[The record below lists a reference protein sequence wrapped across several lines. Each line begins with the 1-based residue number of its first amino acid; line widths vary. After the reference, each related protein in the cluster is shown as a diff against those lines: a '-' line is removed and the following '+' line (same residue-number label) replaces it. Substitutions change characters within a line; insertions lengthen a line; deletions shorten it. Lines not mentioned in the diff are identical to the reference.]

1 MPSSSQVHDH
11 QFISRQFL
19 ELDNLI
25 IGKREERRGELVKKA
40 YICSL
45 CLDMLTSLEGNSYCH
60 ISQKASSNRLIV
72 VVEVEASKTC
82 QSSFDQELGA

>member
-25 IGKREERRGELVKKA
+25 IGKREERRGELVKKS
-40 YICSL
+40 IH
-45 CLDMLTSLEGNSYCH
+45 MLTVFRYAHFFGRQQLLPYITEG
-60 ISQKASSNRLIV
+60 
-72 VVEVEASKTC
+72 E
-82 QSSFDQELGA
+82 